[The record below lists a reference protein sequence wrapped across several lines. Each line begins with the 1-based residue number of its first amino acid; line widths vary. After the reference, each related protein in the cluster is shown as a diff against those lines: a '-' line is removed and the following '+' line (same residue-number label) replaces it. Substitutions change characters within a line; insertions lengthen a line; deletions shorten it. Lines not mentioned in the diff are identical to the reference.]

1 MAFSNYLEKKL
12 LEHAFRNVVYTPPT
26 TVYVALFNTLPA
38 GDGTGGTEVSG
49 GAYARQAITLGAAT
63 GGSPT
68 STTNSA
74 LIQYP
79 TATASWGT
87 INGAGM
93 EQLTEGLARLGISQI
108 PSYGNFVSFRVGPA
122 AAIYHS
128 LLRQGV
134 IVRPLANY
142 GMPEHLRVSIG
153 LESENAVFFR
163 ALEPSL

>member
-87 INGAGM
+87 INGAGIYDAP
-93 EQLTEGLARLGISQI
+93 TG
-108 PSYGNFVSFRVGPA
+108 GN
-122 AAIYHS
+122 
-128 LLRQGV
+128 LLEMG
-134 IVRPLANY
+134 PLATPKTV
-142 GMPEHLRVSIG
+142 GTGDAFAFPVSTY
-153 LESENAVFFR
+153 SV
-163 ALEPSL
+163 SLS